1 MGLPG
6 RSLHLLALPPLLP
19 PVKGDHPRGRVLLP
33 GGHHP
38 GLHLPRPGGGP
49 HHQQQHQPAQ
59 LPDRQPEAAAGV
71 AGASQGGL
79 AAGWNAG
86 GGATTPR
93 SACRRQAIHVRPT
106 GSGHSNSSI
115 HGGQQQQQQAGWW
128 QQQQHWDATCRA
140 AANSAAPL
148 LLSAS
153 SSSRLLSST
162 VLAPIMQAL
171 VNAEHTSGRN
181 STARCAQKYESR
193 RNPYF
198 GCDEAH
204 SDLT

>member
-71 AGASQGGL
+71 AEASQGGL

-115 HGGQQQQQQAGWW
+115 HGGQQQAGG
-128 QQQQHWDATCRA
+128 
-140 AANSAAPL
+140 
-148 LLSAS
+148 S
-153 SSSRLLSST
+153 SSSSTGTQHAVQQQTLLLLCCSLHPAAVASS
-162 VLAPIMQAL
+162 AAL
-171 VNAEHTSGRN
+171 SWLR
-181 STARCAQKYESR
+181 
-193 RNPYF
+193 
-198 GCDEAH
+198 
-204 SDLT
+204 

>member
-71 AGASQGGL
+71 AARARGGWL
-79 AAGWNAG
+79 
-86 GGATTPR
+86 
-93 SACRRQAIHVRPT
+93 
-106 GSGHSNSSI
+106 
-115 HGGQQQQQQAGWW
+115 QAGMLGAA
-128 QQQQHWDATCRA
+128 QQHHEVPA
-140 AANSAAPL
+140 AARPFMCAQPVLAIQTP
-148 LLSAS
+148 AFMVGS
-153 SSSRLLSST
+153 SSSSKQAGGSSSST
-162 VLAPIMQAL
+162 GTQHAVQQQTLLLLCCSLHPAAVASSPAL
-171 VNAEHTSGRN
+171 SWLR
-181 STARCAQKYESR
+181 
-193 RNPYF
+193 
-198 GCDEAH
+198 
-204 SDLT
+204 